1 MTHQYTITVT
11 RPKGSQRKFIIV
23 STSAYNAIEDIRSFY
38 ADMGLAI
45 REKTKVI
52 AKNNPAFIRLSVF

>member
-23 STSAYNAIEDIRSFY
+23 STSAYNAIEDIKSFY
-38 ADMGLAI
+38 ADQGLAI
-45 REKTKVI
+45 QGKTKQL
-52 AKNNPAFIRLSVF
+52 AKNSPAFIELIVI

>member
-23 STSAYNAIEDIRSFY
+23 STSAYNAIEDIKSFY
-38 ADMGLAI
+38 TDRGLAI
-45 REKTKVI
+45 REKTKEA
-52 AKNNPAFIRLSVF
+52 AKNNPAIIELNAF